1 MIRKRSW
8 RTRARDRRRRRPKH
22 PAPQDGFLL
31 HQVAHLTGV
40 PVRTLRDYV
49 RRGLLHY
56 SERRGTITRYPRSE
70 VIRLLGALRLKAQTK
85 ATWSEIKRQLD
96 TFSAADFERWLAEPG
111 LAPAVAV
118 ELGVAPLTSALTPN
132 PDAPNGSAA
141 EGAAGSWQRTEL
153 LPGLE
158 LFLSPSA
165 STAVKH
171 AAQRIIE
178 EHKTRV

>member
-85 ATWSEIKRQLD
+85 ATWSEIKQQLD

-118 ELGVAPLTSALTPN
+118 ELGVAPLTSALNPN

-141 EGAAGSWQRTEL
+141 EGEAGSWQRTEL

-165 STAVKH
+165 STAVNR

-178 EHKTRV
+178 EHIRR